1 METLTKSSF
10 DLLGKAAEAKKEA
23 PAAEVI
29 TTTTAPEAEVVETPI
44 VETPVVETPSAAKP
58 LVSNEEEVEVD
69 DWRAQPEEVEGAET
83 TTPKSDWDDL
93 NKEFGW
99 QLTSADDVKSQLRS
113 LLEEKTTLANKQD
126 EIRSYFA
133 NSDAQVF
140 SEVLR
145 DSDKIIAEHADNPKA
160 ATEAL
165 TKHIVESLNPFISNP
180 AAAPK
185 IELAKYALMSSKF
198 KGLSPAEA
206 SAKADEFLALK
217 DEDAIDALADIGLEA
232 ANAQIEAQR
241 RQIANTYLESYKK
254 RQAEKALEHQEV
266 EKAIDSI
273 SELDGGF
280 KLKYKTRDKEGKI
293 VTIDGNANLKR
304 LYNAGGLSKLNIEA
318 YRGKDG
324 KIDYKSY
331 AQDAANF
338 AHYKDVAAVAAQ
350 KAKSEA
356 HRKVIMEGKNVTKA
370 AANASAATQ
379 PMEQSKNDKFLGA
392 MKQSFKKP

>member
-10 DLLGKAAEAKKEA
+10 DLLGKAAEAKKET

-29 TTTTAPEAEVVETPI
+29 TTPAPEAEVVETPI
-44 VETPVVETPSAAKP
+44 VETPVVETPPAAEPAAPK
-58 LVSNEEEVEVD
+58 EEEVEID
-69 DWRAQPEEVEGAET
+69 DWRAQPEEVEGAEPN
-83 TTPKSDWDDL
+83 TPKSDWDDL
-93 NKEFGW
+93 NAEFGW
-99 QLTSADDVKSQLRS
+99 QLASADDVKSQLRS
-113 LLEEKTTLANKQD
+113 LIEEKTTLANKQD

-140 SEVLR
+140 AEVLR

-165 TKHIVESLNPFISNP
+165 TKHIVESLSPFISNP

-185 IELAKYALMSSKF
+185 TELAKYALMSSKF
-198 KGLSPAEA
+198 RGLSPAEA
-206 SAKADEFLALK
+206 SAKADEFLAMK
-217 DEDAIDALADIGLEA
+217 DEDTIDSLADVGLEA
-232 ANAQIEAQR
+232 AQAQIEAQR
-241 RQIANTYLESYKK
+241 RQIASTYLESYKK
-254 RQAEKALEHQEV
+254 RKAEKALEHQEV

-273 SELDGGF
+273 TELDGGF
-280 KLKYKTRDKEGKI
+280 KLKYKTRDKEGKV

-356 HRKVIMEGKNVTKA
+356 HRKVIMEGKNVTKTTA
-370 AANASAATQ
+370 AASVATQ
-379 PMEQSKNDKFLGA
+379 PIEKSKNDEFLGA
-392 MKQSFKKP
+392 MKKTFKKP